1 MALNRRNKTVVVAM
15 SGGVD
20 SSVAALLLKEQGYN
34 LIGVTMKL
42 LDYAVSGSHVNYD
55 NGCCSLESINDAKLV
70 CNKLG
75 IPHYVFNFSRK
86 FYDSVIDDFITQYL
100 EGHTPN
106 PCVIC
111 NKKIKW
117 QALIERSRE
126 LGADFIATGHY
137 ARVRYNTQSKRYE
150 LLRGLYK
157 AKDQSYALWA
167 ITQES
172 LAQTLFP
179 LGDFTKPEI
188 RKMAEQF
195 DLITARKKES
205 MDICFVPGNDYKS
218 FLTSTVENL
227 EYRVQNGEL
236 VTVEGKVVGHH
247 RGYPFFTIGQR
258 RGLGKG
264 FGKPMYVVDIDAKH
278 NRVIIGDEKYLYSNE
293 LIAKSVN
300 FISIADAKNGV
311 RAQVKIRYKSPSAP
325 ATIFSLDDSH
335 VKVVFDEP
343 QKAITPGQSAVFYDG
358 EKVLGGG
365 IIESFKRMYMTDTLQ
380 KIK

>member
-1 MALNRRNKTVVVAM
+1 MSIDKKNITVAVAM

-34 LIGVTMKL
+34 CFGVTMQL
-42 LDYAVSGSHVNYD
+42 LDYSITGDYVDYENA
-55 NGCCSLESINDAKLV
+55 CCSLDSINDARLV
-70 CNKLG
+70 CSKLG
-75 IPHYVFNFSRK
+75 IPHHVFNFSRK

-100 EGHTPN
+100 EGNTPN

-117 QALIERSRE
+117 QALIARAKE

-137 ARVRYNTQSKRYE
+137 ARVRYNPESKRYE
-150 LLRGLYK
+150 LLQGVYK

-172 LAQTLFP
+172 LAHTLFP

-188 RKMAEQF
+188 REMAERF
-195 DLITARKKES
+195 DLVTAKKKES
-205 MDICFVPGNDYKS
+205 MEICFVPNNDYKS
-218 FLTSTVENL
+218 FLTSVVDNL
-227 EYRVQNGEL
+227 EYRVQGGEL
-236 VTVEGKVVGHH
+236 VTVDGNVVGQH

-258 RGLGKG
+258 RGLGQG
-264 FGKPMYVVDIDAKH
+264 FGKPMYVVAIDAKH
-278 NRVIIGDEKYLYSNE
+278 NRVIIGEEKYLYSTE
-293 LIAKSVN
+293 LIANSVN
-300 FISIADAKNGV
+300 FVSIADAKNGV
-311 RAQVKIRYKSPSAP
+311 RAQVKIRYKSPAAP
-325 ATIFSLDDSH
+325 ATVFSLDDGR
-335 VKVVFDEP
+335 VRVVFDEP

-365 IIESFKRMYMTDTLQ
+365 IIESFKRLITPDILQ
-380 KIK
+380 E